1 MLPSS
6 KFYISEID
14 MSRTVKG
21 SKGCGFEY
29 WGKRALSQCDPGR
42 ESKKLTSGME
52 RMAERKL
59 IHDAVRSI

>member
-1 MLPSS
+1 M
-6 KFYISEID
+6 
-14 MSRTVKG
+14 MSRTIKG

-42 ESKKLTSGME
+42 DTKKLTLGME

>member
-1 MLPSS
+1 M
-6 KFYISEID
+6 
-14 MSRTVKG
+14 MSRTIKG

-42 ESKKLTSGME
+42 ESKKLTSGIE
-52 RMAERKL
+52 RTRERQL

>member
-1 MLPSS
+1 
-6 KFYISEID
+6 

-29 WGKRALSQCDPGR
+29 WGKRALSQWSPGR
-42 ESKKLTSGME
+42 DTKKLTSGIE
-52 RMAERKL
+52 RTRERKL

>member
-1 MLPSS
+1 
-6 KFYISEID
+6 

-42 ESKKLTSGME
+42 ITKKHTSGIE
-52 RMAERKL
+52 RTRERQM
-59 IHDAVRSI
+59 IHDNVRSLECMDNINADES